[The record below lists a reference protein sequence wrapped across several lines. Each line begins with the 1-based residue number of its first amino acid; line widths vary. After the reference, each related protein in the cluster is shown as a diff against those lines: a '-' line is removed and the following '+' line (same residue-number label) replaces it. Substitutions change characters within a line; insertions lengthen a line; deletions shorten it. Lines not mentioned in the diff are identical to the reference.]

1 MIKELIKL
9 ANHLD
14 SKGLAKEADA
24 LDGVVKRMLKKSAG
38 RRVVETIGSVKIY
51 KDSDWGEYIVVPE
64 GGSVD
69 DDGYHT
75 DDLED
80 AVDTARHMDSENGGS
95 EDD

>member
-1 MIKELIKL
+1 MIKELIII
-9 ANHLD
+9 ANELD
-14 SKGLAKEADA
+14 RKGLSKEADA
-24 LDGVVKRMLKKSAG
+24 LDSIIETALKKSAG

-80 AVDTARHMDSENGGS
+80 AVSTAQHMDSENEGLKN
-95 EDD
+95 D